1 MKTVYQLD
9 QNGKYIGETIAHE
22 SPLEPGV
29 YLIPGGCVETE
40 PPETNKN
47 QVAVWDGVWTLVNVP
62 EPEEPKESTAE
73 ELLAQKTATRKAEI
87 IGLLEDIDRK
97 SIRPLRTGETQRLA
111 ELENQAIELRAEL
124 LIIKPLTTNPEL

>member
-9 QNGKYIGETIAHE
+9 QNGTYIGETVAHE

-29 YLIPGGCVETE
+29 YLIPGGCVEAE

-62 EPEEPKESTAE
+62 EPEEPKEPTAE
-73 ELLAQKTATRKAEI
+73 ELAAQKVAARKAEI
-87 IGLLEDIDRK
+87 LGLLDDIDRK
-97 SIRPLRTGETQRLA
+97 SIRPMRAGETVRLA
-111 ELENQAIELRAEL
+111 ELEKQAATLRAEL
-124 LIIKPLTTNPEL
+124 T